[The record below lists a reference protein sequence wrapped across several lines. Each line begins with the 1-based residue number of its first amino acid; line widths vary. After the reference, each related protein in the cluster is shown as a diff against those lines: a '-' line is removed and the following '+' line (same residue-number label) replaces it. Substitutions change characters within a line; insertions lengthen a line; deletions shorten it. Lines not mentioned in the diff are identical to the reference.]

1 MTKRCNIL
9 SLLFLVVCYQ
19 GNVHADSS
27 VDGKAPVPVIIK
39 QALDIYKGDG
49 AEKFLLALSK
59 GSPIDGDRSVIAQID
74 GVEKIENKYGRYLGY
89 DIVQVHDIS
98 KRSRL
103 TYYVM
108 NYEKGPLFA
117 KATSYKTENKGEVLA
132 SFYFHTSEEKI
143 FPESLLVHNVE
154 K

>member
-1 MTKRCNIL
+1 VAC
-9 SLLFLVVCYQ
+9 CQ

-27 VDGKAPVPVIIK
+27 VEGEAPAPTIITK
-39 QALDIYKGDG
+39 ALDIYKGEG

-59 GSPIDGDRSVIAQID
+59 GSPIDGDRAVIAQID
-74 GVEKIENKYGRYLGY
+74 CIEKIENKYGKYLGY
-89 DIVQVHDIS
+89 DIVQVHKIS

-108 NYEKGPLFA
+108 NYEKGPLFS

-143 FPESLLVHNVE
+143 FSEGFLMHDVE